1 VTVLVGFAVGALAAV
16 VAWRLLADTFA
27 QPLFARTNVRGI
39 EVPVGAGVVIALAV
53 TGVASVAAVAELV
66 LDLDV
71 NWWSLRVAALGALA
85 FGLLGLFDDLAG
97 DAGDRG
103 FTGHLRAA
111 VGGRLTTGGLKLFGG
126 GVVAMGL
133 AAMAHQQGD
142 ATALVVI
149 DGLLIALAANLG
161 NLFDRAPGR
170 VTKVA
175 LASAV
180 VLAAATLL
188 DERLLGPAVVLGA
201 AAGLLLPDLREKLML
216 GDAGA
221 NAIGAALGLGVVL
234 VASPVARIVVLVVV
248 LGLNAL
254 SEKVSFSAVIGRT
267 AVLRRLDLL
276 GRIPPEH

>member
-1 VTVLVGFAVGALAAV
+1 VSVLVGFAVGIVGGLA
-16 VAWRLLADTFA
+16 AWRLLADTFA
-27 QPLFARTNVRGI
+27 QPLFGRTNVRGVQ
-39 EVPVGAGVVIALAV
+39 VPVGAGVIVAFVAVGALSA
-53 TGVASVAAVAELV
+53 AAVAEAV
-66 LDLDV
+66 LDWRIDG
-71 NWWSLRVAALGALA
+71 SLWLVALAALA

-97 DAGDRG
+97 DAADRG
-103 FTGHLRAA
+103 FAGHLRAA
-111 VGGRLTTGGLKLFGG
+111 AAGRLTTGGLKLFGG
-126 GVVAMGL
+126 GVVAVGL
-133 AAMAHQQGD
+133 AAMAHRGSD
-142 ATALVVI
+142 AEAMILV

-175 LASAV
+175 LVAGV

-188 DERLLGPAVVLGA
+188 DERLLGSAVVLGA
-201 AAGLLLPDLREKLML
+201 AVGLLWPDLREQLML

-234 VASPVARIVVLVVV
+234 TCSEPVRIVVLVVV

-267 AVLRRLDLL
+267 AGLRDLDQL
-276 GRIPPEH
+276 GRRPPTR